1 LFFVLFELLVAIAAF
16 FGITAGIMELSSTLW
31 KNYQKRVAEER
42 FQALKKSL
50 ETFYKDNAMAVN
62 SRLVSDTTIMTRVG
76 TRPSGR
82 IRLPDGRILGS
93 YLREKPISVASAL
106 PGLLYFKEE
115 SQLIDEG
122 GAPFRIYITPL
133 QEDPQGRFAYRD
145 IYLINAKG
153 RTAVVGSYP
162 NCTLQPSGYYRC
174 EFNCAPDEE
183 CAKID
188 GYKITLELYRK
199 TLSEIEK
206 TARRI
211 QTYAQQ
217 LYAQDPQKDVLRYY
231 LSHESTNN
239 KNDLNCS
246 SGTVDCCFSHLSEIR
261 NSSLY
266 NRVSSYRESFNGY
279 TVYWT
284 PPAGSRLAYASSIPF
299 LTLRQTP
306 FRARLYYDNSSRLI
320 RNPQTVSN
328 YAGYTMLL
336 FTPVDDVHGITY
348 YVGQ

>member
-1 LFFVLFELLVAIAAF
+1 LFFILFELLVAIVAF
-16 FGITAGIMELSSTLW
+16 FGVAAGVVELSSTLW
-31 KNYQKRVAEER
+31 RNYQKKVAEER
-42 FQALKKSL
+42 FLSLKESI
-50 ETFYKDNAMAVN
+50 EAFYRNNAMAVN
-62 SRLVSDTTIMTRVG
+62 SRIVSDATVATRGG
-76 TRPSGR
+76 TQPSGR

-93 YLREKPISVASAL
+93 YLGAKPVSIASAV
-106 PGLLYFKEE
+106 PGLLYFKNEN
-115 SQLIDEG
+115 QLIDEG

-145 IYLINAKG
+145 IYLVNAKG
-153 RTAVVGSYP
+153 RTAAVGSYP

-174 EFNCAPDEE
+174 EFICAPDEE
-183 CAKID
+183 CVKVD

-199 TLSEIEK
+199 TLSEVEK

-217 LYAQDPQKDVLRYY
+217 LYAQDPQKDILRYY
-231 LSHESTNN
+231 LSHESTAN
-239 KNDLNCS
+239 KNDLTCS
-246 SGTVDCCFSHLSEIR
+246 PGTVDCYFSHLSEIR

-266 NRVSSYRESFNGY
+266 NRVYSYRESFNGY
-279 TVYWT
+279 RVYWT

-299 LTLRQTP
+299 LTLTQTP
-306 FRARLYYDNSSRLI
+306 FHARLYYDNSSGLI

-336 FTPVDDVHGITY
+336 FTPVDDAHGITY
-348 YVGQ
+348 YIGQ